1 MKYQPLDELRNLAD
15 VEVTGPRTMT
25 RTERL
30 ERWAEMLEREPS
42 RRLRSLG
49 EIEFKTPAERQV
61 MRSNDSPLS
70 VAFADPMLRA
80 EGLASDRLGDAIS
93 FFELSESQAHR
104 LLCSCMNGMS
114 MAASR
119 PANRIRAIANPGSRL
134 LSTAFIT
141 TAILVGAP
149 ALLYLLR

>member
-15 VEVTGPRTMT
+15 VEVPGPRTMT

-30 ERWAEMLEREPS
+30 ERWAEVLEREPS

-49 EIEFKTPAERQV
+49 EIEFKTPAERLV

-70 VAFADPMLRA
+70 VAFADPVLRA
-80 EGLASDRLGDAIS
+80 EGLGSDRLGDAIT
-93 FFELSESQAHR
+93 FFELTESQAHR

-114 MAASR
+114 MTASR
-119 PANRIRAIANPGSRL
+119 PASRIRAIAKPGSRI

-141 TAILVGAP
+141 TAALIGGP